1 MQNTNS
7 PLTIPQAEQE
17 LNKHQQKFNEYVQQ
31 IDVLKTQLAQRKTIL
46 NQVQQKLWIAI
57 NEPQNRLRQSLQ
69 NLIFDLDK
77 LYLNIYFKKQE
88 NEKIAD
94 MIWFICQNEFEAT
107 ENEEIIALKNKYKV
121 ILGIEDFDINDL
133 LPNVEDFMKI
143 NQDFF
148 INDPITNKKDQAKLA
163 KKQQEEINLSL
174 LTKTIYK
181 DLAKS
186 CHPDKEQDQQKKIE
200 KTEQMQLISKAFKEK
215 DLYSLLQLKLKFLAT
230 EKPLANAPQTDFK
243 YFNKVLLEQIRTLEA
258 ETYYLNLAA
267 NDLFPNQT
275 FSFFDFLAKEPK
287 RIDSAIKGELQKIK
301 LKIKS
306 IETDLISFNDLKNV
320 RLFLKNL

>member
-1 MQNTNS
+1 MQNTNI
-7 PLTIPQAEQE
+7 PLTIPQTEQE
-17 LNKHQQKFNEYVQQ
+17 LGRHQQKFNEYVQE
-31 IDVLKTQLAQRKTIL
+31 INELKIKLATRKTTFKEA
-46 NQVQQKLWIAI
+46 QQKLWIAI

-77 LYLNIYFKKQE
+77 LYQNIYFKKQE

-94 MIWFICQNEFEAT
+94 FIWFICHNEFEAT
-107 ENEEIIALKNKYKV
+107 ENEEIIALKNKYKS
-121 ILGIEDFDINDL
+121 ILGIEDFGMNDL
-133 LPNVEDFMKI
+133 LPNIEDFEKT
-143 NQDFF
+143 NQEFLF
-148 INDPITNKKDQAKLA
+148 NDLNTNKKDLAKLA
-163 KKQQEEINLSL
+163 KKQQEEINISL

-181 DLAKS
+181 DLAKA
-186 CHPDKEQDQQKKIE
+186 CHPDKEQDQQKKIV

-243 YFNKVLLEQIRTLEA
+243 YFNKVLLEQIKTLEA
-258 ETYYLNLAA
+258 EIYHLNLAA
-267 NDLFPNQT
+267 NGLFPNQT
-275 FSFFDFLAKEPK
+275 FAFFDFLAKEPK

-306 IETDLISFNDLKNV
+306 IEADLISFNDLKNV
-320 RLFLKNL
+320 RSFLKSM